1 MTHRISSHKSFKYN
15 KQVHNGT
22 DTIQD
27 DTLTLIHDVIKK
39 LKRIYEYKHTN
50 NLEYA
55 TLQTLSDLQSDTT
68 QNMDII
74 IQNIMKADAMI
85 RSMFKLKD
93 NNYFNNNG
101 TRLNLIG
108 ALKLKIKNSIAKFE
122 NNPVDRNSHTSNMA
136 KLYKSVLFLEV
147 ADEFLNLPDDSLSEG
162 ISLQNVVDA
171 RKRSRMKKD
180 ATNKEDLFHRY
191 IKIIGDK
198 QLSTAN
204 GMSSNSN
211 QYKAY
216 RTYKQKFS
224 ELNPANNNTQYRA
237 RQFLNTLKDFKNTN
251 NYKAYIKRVI

>member
-1 MTHRISSHKSFKYN
+1 MEQI
-15 KQVHNGT
+15 
-22 DTIQD
+22 
-27 DTLTLIHDVIKK
+27 
-39 LKRIYEYKHTN
+39 
-50 NLEYA
+50 
-55 TLQTLSDLQSDTT
+55 T
-68 QNMDII
+68 QNIY
-74 IQNIMKADAMI
+74 KADGII
-85 RSMFKLKD
+85 RNMLKD
-93 NNYFNNNG
+93 NNYLNNNG

-122 NNPVDRNSHTSNMA
+122 NNPADRNSHKTELE

-224 ELNPANNNTQYRA
+224 ELNPANNNTRYRA
-237 RQFLNTLKDFKNTN
+237 RRFWNTLKDFKSTN
-251 NYKAYIKRVI
+251 NYKAYIKRVT

>member
-1 MTHRISSHKSFKYN
+1 MTHRISSHRSFNKYK
-15 KQVHNGT
+15 KQVHNGG

-27 DTLTLIHDVIKK
+27 DTLKLIHDVIKQ
-39 LKRIYEYKHTN
+39 LQRIYNYKHKN
-50 NLEYA
+50 NPDNA
-55 TLQTLSDLQSDTT
+55 TLQTLSELQSTTKRSMEQIT
-68 QNMDII
+68 QNIY
-74 IQNIMKADAMI
+74 KADGII
-85 RSMFKLKD
+85 RNMLKD
-93 NNYFNNNG
+93 NNYLNNNG

-162 ISLQNVVDA
+162 ISFQNVVDA
-171 RKRSRMKKD
+171 RKRSRIEKD
-180 ATNKEDLFHRY
+180 AKNKQNLFKKY
-191 IKIIGDK
+191 IHIIGDK
-198 QLSTAN
+198 QLSTRKN
-204 GMSSNSN
+204 YNSN

-237 RQFLNTLKDFKNTN
+237 RRFVNTLKDFKNTA
-251 NYKAYIKRVI
+251 NYKAYIKRVT